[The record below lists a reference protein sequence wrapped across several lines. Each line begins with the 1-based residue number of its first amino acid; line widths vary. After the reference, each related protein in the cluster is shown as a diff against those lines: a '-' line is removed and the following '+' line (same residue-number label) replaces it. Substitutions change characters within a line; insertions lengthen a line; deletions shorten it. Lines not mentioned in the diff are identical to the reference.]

1 MGSSYVIRNSVGRY
15 MVPPGVINFILES
28 SGSTLVALL
37 LSHLVLILL
46 VTLIFE
52 TSGSY
57 VGGSVFE
64 SSSST
69 IVDST
74 F

>member
-1 MGSSYVIRNSVGRY
+1 MHISVSSNIWHNDFSLESIHMGSSYVIRNSVGRY

-46 VTLIFE
+46 VTLIF
-52 TSGSY
+52 
-57 VGGSVFE
+57 
-64 SSSST
+64 
-69 IVDST
+69 
-74 F
+74 